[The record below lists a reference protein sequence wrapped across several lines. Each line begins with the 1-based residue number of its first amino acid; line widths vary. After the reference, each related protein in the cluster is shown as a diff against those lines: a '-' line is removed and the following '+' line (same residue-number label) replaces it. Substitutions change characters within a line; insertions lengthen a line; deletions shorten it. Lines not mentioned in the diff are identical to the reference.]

1 LYEYRAG
8 ARRSDPAQFSI
19 QAKGEEMLKGIQ
31 ANPWL
36 QQIAVALA
44 YALAYALLRQVS
56 FSHWF
61 LFAGLRFGVLLLVPY
76 RYWAALV
83 VGEAIPLVY
92 TAVHCAGE
100 YGWPW
105 ASLLMVPPMLF
116 AMPVFRWCRERRRF
130 FPEGATPDINVFL
143 LCVLATSVI
152 WAAVSLATVS
162 LAQGP
167 RTHTLPPYREIA
179 GWYFLGFYLGTLTL
193 VPLVLL
199 VREQLLG
206 AGVRRVWARLSESR
220 LAMESV
226 CLLLPSLALLVWL
239 ASGPAGSASQEAQV
253 AMFLP
258 VAWLALRHG
267 WRGAAVSGTAAS
279 IAVVLAMPSLYDSN
293 TLHAEV
299 FVSFAIT
306 TMLMLGG
313 RIAVL
318 HEREERERADARL
331 ALAVAQR
338 NVYLGEMQLRQ
349 TSYVLEQM
357 SGAIQASYTQLL
369 GRLRCLLPA
378 TDERSYCRQA
388 AVTQHQMYRLA
399 DSLYPLSWRERGLP
413 AALREG
419 SMPRALDEAGIAYW
433 CEIGG
438 PKLDE
443 LSSNVHLALYRLAC
457 EAIAFACAKRNVS
470 RIRVRLRGG
479 SFEDRRWA
487 LLCVESHVDYERL
500 SRVRWD
506 DLQPSLGASGLGL
519 GAIKDRA
526 AVFGGKVRVRSMNEG
541 NRVSIML
548 FDTTLA

>member
-1 LYEYRAG
+1 
-8 ARRSDPAQFSI
+8 
-19 QAKGEEMLKGIQ
+19 MLKRIG

-36 QQIAVALA
+36 QQLAVALA
-44 YALAYALLRQVS
+44 YALAYTLLRQVS

-61 LFAGLRFGVLLLVPY
+61 PFAGLRFGALLLVPY
-76 RYWAALV
+76 RYWPALV
-83 VGEAIPLVY
+83 VGEAIPLAY
-92 TAVHCAGE
+92 TGITCASE
-100 YGWPW
+100 YGWLW
-105 ASLLMVPPMLF
+105 AAFLMVPPTLF
-116 AMPVFRWCRERRRF
+116 AMPVVRWCRERRRL
-130 FPEGATPDINVFL
+130 FPAGPTPNINVLL
-143 LCVLATSVI
+143 LCVLVTSAI
-152 WAAVSLATVS
+152 WAAMSLATVS
-162 LAQGP
+162 VARGP
-167 RTHTLPPYREIA
+167 QAAGLPPSEEIA
-179 GWYFLGFYLGTLTL
+179 GLYFLGFYIGILAL
-193 VPLVLL
+193 VPLALL
-199 VREQLLG
+199 VREELLVGG
-206 AGVRRVWARLSESR
+206 ARRLWTRFSESR
-220 LAMESV
+220 LAMETV

-239 ASGPAGSASQEAQV
+239 ASGPKGTASETAQT

-267 WRGAAVSGTAAS
+267 WRGAAVGGCAAS
-279 IAVVLAMPSLYDSN
+279 FAVLLAMPHHLDNN
-293 TLHAEV
+293 TLQAQV
-299 FVSFAIT
+299 FVAFAIT
-306 TMLMLGG
+306 TMLLLGG

-331 ALAVAQR
+331 AFAVAQR

-388 AVTQHQMYRLA
+388 AAAQQQIYRLA

-438 PKLDE
+438 PKLEE
-443 LSSNVHLALYRLAC
+443 LSSSVHLALYRLAC
-457 EAIAFACAKRNVS
+457 EAITFICAKRSVS
-470 RIRVRLRGG
+470 RIRVRLRSG
-479 SFEDRRWA
+479 SFGGRRWA
-487 LLCVESHVDYERL
+487 LLCVEGHADYDRL

-506 DLQPSLGASGLGL
+506 DLQPALGASGLGL

-526 AVFGGKVRVRSMNEG
+526 TIFGGKVRLRSLSEG
-541 NRVSIML
+541 NRLTVML
-548 FDTTLA
+548 FDPEIL